1 VDKERNSS
9 HKPRGGK
16 FLPTTR
22 GIFMKTGKTNWM
34 LALPIATVLFL
45 TQQAHALFTP
55 ELTAAS
61 NQVALYLTTLT
72 NAGDGAEAK
81 ALNKALK
88 ALAKPSAS
96 VAQDY
101 DLFVS
106 ASLKLGQ
113 FGLSDP
119 NLFLIGSNTF
129 VFFLNS
135 ADEQIDATAARIAA
149 LNDFVKTKKAAS
161 NQLAQARA
169 TLTAAETNANLQLA
183 LSQGRVVFT
192 KITTANRLAA
202 IGEAHSG
209 FAPDSLDGKLLSFAG
224 RDSSGTEELSPSGTF
239 KENGNSAPDGT
250 FTFTRSGLNSGTVVL
265 NYDNGAVTT
274 AQLNFKTTTSGKF
287 AAHTEDTD
295 GEDNDNG
302 TFTIE

>member
-1 VDKERNSS
+1 
-9 HKPRGGK
+9 
-16 FLPTTR
+16 
-22 GIFMKTGKTNWM
+22 M
-34 LALPIATVLFL
+34 LTLAIATMLFL
-45 TQQAHALFTP
+45 AQQAHALFTP
-55 ELTAAS
+55 ELTAVS

-81 ALNKALK
+81 ALNKALET
-88 ALAKPSAS
+88 LAKPSAS

-101 DLFVS
+101 ALFVS

-119 NLFLIGSNTF
+119 NLLSIGSNTF
-129 VFFLNS
+129 LFFLDS
-135 ADEQIDATAARIAA
+135 AEEQIEATADRIAA

-169 TLTAAETNANLQLA
+169 TLTAAETNGNLQLA

-192 KITTANRLAA
+192 KIATANRLAA
-202 IGEAHSG
+202 VGEAHSG
-209 FAPDSLDGKLLSFAG
+209 FAPDSLDGKLLSFTG

-250 FTFTRSGLNSGTVVL
+250 FTFTRTGLNFGTLVL

-274 AQLNFKTTTSGKF
+274 AKLIFKTTASGKF
-287 AAHTEDTD
+287 TAHTEDTE
-295 GEDNDNG
+295 GEDNDSG
-302 TFTIE
+302 TFAIE